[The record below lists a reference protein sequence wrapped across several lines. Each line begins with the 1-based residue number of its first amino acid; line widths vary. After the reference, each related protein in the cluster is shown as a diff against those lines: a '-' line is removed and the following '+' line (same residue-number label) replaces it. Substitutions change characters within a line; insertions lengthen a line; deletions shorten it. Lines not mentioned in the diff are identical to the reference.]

1 MTREWD
7 ASSYHRLSDPQFN
20 WGRRVLARLSLRGDE
35 TVIDAG
41 CGTARLT
48 VELAALLPRGRV
60 LAVDLSENMLH
71 QARQTITAAKTEKT
85 GSVISSEDA
94 AVNERPGVG
103 REDAASESR
112 NLHLSAKAAPTHLVC
127 ADLAAL
133 PFKEIADGIFSTAA
147 FHWVGDHDAL
157 FRSLFTA
164 LKPGGWLVAQCGGG
178 PNLLRL
184 RQRTEVAMQLPEFSE
199 YFRGWTPPQV
209 YYDDRETAVR
219 LRHAGFS
226 DVATWLGSEDVRFPD
241 SAVYREFLAT
251 VTLHAHLNRIPAPA
265 LRDRFLDRIIALA
278 QQEPSLHLDYWRLNL
293 HARKPY

>member
-20 WGRRVLARLSLRGDE
+20 WGRRVLSRLSLRGDE

-60 LAVDLSENMLH
+60 VAVDLSENMLH
-71 QARQTITAAKTEKT
+71 QARAYITQECHPERVGGSERAA
-85 GSVISSEDA
+85 
-94 AVNERPGVG
+94 GV
-103 REDAASESR
+103 AASTPPPSR
-112 NLHLSAKAAPTHLVC
+112 RTPMCAAAPAPIRLVC

-133 PFKEIADGIFSTAA
+133 PFEEIADGIFSTAA

-209 YYDDRETAVR
+209 YYEDRETAAR
-219 LRHAGFS
+219 LRRAGFS
-226 DVATWLGSEDVRFPD
+226 DVATWLNGEDVRFPD

-251 VTLHAHLNRIPAPA
+251 VTLHAHLNRIAAPA

-278 QQEPSLHLDYWRLNL
+278 QQEPNLHLDYWRLNL